1 MVGKNLVL
9 DLNAKMLLANH
20 IAGFLNFNI
29 SKTIEAMKL
38 IFFAFMYISIKD
50 LNWDWACP
58 GMAKEA
64 IKSLRSQKLKEV

>member
-9 DLNAKMLLANH
+9 DLNANMLLANQ
-20 IAGFLNFNI
+20 IAGFLNLNI

-38 IFFAFMYISIKD
+38 TFLHSCTLSIKD